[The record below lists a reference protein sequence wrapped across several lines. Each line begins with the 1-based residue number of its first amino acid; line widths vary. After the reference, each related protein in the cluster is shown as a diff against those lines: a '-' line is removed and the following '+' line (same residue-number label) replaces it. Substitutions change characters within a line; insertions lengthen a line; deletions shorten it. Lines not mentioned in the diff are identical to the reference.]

1 MKKTSLILAVLLLGW
16 AGSALAI
23 DKEHLDGR
31 IKRMMEKLEAMQEKP
46 DKAMPAETFKKAK
59 GIIIMERTRAGVV
72 FAFMS
77 GKGVALVRNKSGK
90 WGPAGFV
97 QGSEASLGAQMGGES
112 SLWVICLMTTN
123 SIRMVRDSNFEF
135 GGEARGTAGASSG
148 DGKATSNSADPVVLA
163 YDDSKGFFGG
173 VSVKGDSINPDNDC
187 NLAYYGDSFTMKQ
200 IISGEKTK
208 VTPQVAELIKALDA
222 YAKNKKPKPAKDD
235 DK

>member
-1 MKKTSLILAVLLLGW
+1 MKTSLVTAVLLLAL

-31 IKRMMEKLEAMQEKP
+31 IKRMMQKLAAMQEKP
-46 DKAMPAETFKKAK
+46 DKAIPADTLKKAK

-77 GKGVALVRNKSGK
+77 GRGVAMVRNAKTGK

-97 QGSEASLGAQMGGES
+97 EGSEASLGAQIGGES

-135 GGEARGTAGASSG
+135 GGEARGTSGNSSG
-148 DGKATSNSADPVVLA
+148 GAKGTSNSADPVVVA

-173 VSVKGDSINPDNDC
+173 VSVKGDSINPDTDA

-200 IISGEKTK
+200 IVSGEKAK
-208 VTPQVAELIKALDA
+208 VSPAVADLIKQLDDFS
-222 YAKNKKPKPAKDD
+222 KGKKPK
-235 DK
+235 

>member
-1 MKKTSLILAVLLLGW
+1 MKTSLIVAFLFLGLVS
-16 AGSALAI
+16 SALAI

-31 IKRMMEKLEAMQEKP
+31 IKRMMQKLEAMQEKP
-46 DKAMPAETFKKAK
+46 DKAIPAETFKKAK

-77 GKGVALVRNKSGK
+77 GKGIAMVRGKSGK

-112 SLWVICLMTTN
+112 SLWVVFLMTTN

-135 GGEARGTAGASSG
+135 GGEARGTAGDSSG
-148 DGKATSNSADPVVLA
+148 GAKGTSNSTDPVVLA

-173 VSVKGDSINPDNDC
+173 VSVKGDSINPDTDANI
-187 NLAYYGDSFTMKQ
+187 AYYGDSYTMKQ
-200 IISGEKTK
+200 IISGEKAK
-208 VTPQVAELIKALDA
+208 VSPVVADLIKKLDG
-222 YAKNKKPKPAKDD
+222 YSKVKKEK
-235 DK
+235 

>member
-1 MKKTSLILAVLLLGW
+1 MKISLITAVLLLAL

-31 IKRMMEKLEAMQEKP
+31 IKRMMQKLAAMQEKP
-46 DKAMPAETFKKAK
+46 DKAIPADTFKKAK

-77 GKGVALVRNKSGK
+77 GKGIAMVRNARTGK

-97 QGSEASLGAQMGGES
+97 EGSEASLGAQIGGES

-135 GGEARGTAGASSG
+135 GGEARGTAGDSSG
-148 DGKATSNSADPVVLA
+148 GAKGTSNSTDPVVLA

-173 VSVKGDSINPDNDC
+173 VSVKGDSINPDTSA

-200 IISGEKTK
+200 IISGEKAK
-208 VTPQVAELIKALDA
+208 VTPQVAELIKQLDG
-222 YAKNKKPKPAKDD
+222 YAKGKKEK
-235 DK
+235 

>member
-1 MKKTSLILAVLLLGW
+1 MKTSLITAVLLLGLVS
-16 AGSALAI
+16 SALAI

-31 IKRMMEKLEAMQEKP
+31 IKRMMQKLEAMQEKP
-46 DKAMPAETFKKAK
+46 DKAIPAETFKKAR

-77 GKGVALVRNKSGK
+77 GKGIALVRNGKTNK

-97 QGSEASLGAQMGGES
+97 EGSEASLGAQMGGES

-148 DGKATSNSADPVVLA
+148 DG
-163 YDDSKGFFGG
+163 
-173 VSVKGDSINPDNDC
+173 
-187 NLAYYGDSFTMKQ
+187 
-200 IISGEKTK
+200 
-208 VTPQVAELIKALDA
+208 
-222 YAKNKKPKPAKDD
+222 
-235 DK
+235 

>member
-1 MKKTSLILAVLLLGW
+1 MKTSLIVALLFLGL

-31 IKRMMEKLEAMQEKP
+31 IQRMMQKLDAMQEKP
-46 DKAMPAETFKKAK
+46 DKAIPPETFKKAK

-77 GKGVALVRNKSGK
+77 GKGVALVRNAKSGK

-112 SLWVICLMTTN
+112 SLWVVCLMTTN

-135 GGEARGTAGASSG
+135 GGEARGTAGDSSG
-148 DGKATSNSADPVVLA
+148 GAKGTSNSTDPVVLA

-173 VSVKGDSINPDNDC
+173 VSVKGDSINPDTDA
-187 NLAYYGDSFTMKQ
+187 NLAYYGDSYTMKQ
-200 IISGEKTK
+200 IISGEKAK
-208 VTPQVAELIKALDA
+208 VSPVVGDLIKKLDG
-222 YAKNKKPKPAKDD
+222 YAKAKKRD
-235 DK
+235 